1 MSSGIVETGSSKD
14 PNRDKDRGGSQQVPR
29 ARLVQK
35 LMAAGADLPAFISAL
50 IETQGIVVAG
60 TEAAAFIIEPGDAP
74 QGQQPQQPVEGEPAA
89 APNFKLRAVAHVRPD
104 DSDPDTR
111 QRALEEF
118 SKIVRPCVEQGKDG
132 VIEVDATRRETVDP
146 QFCLVT
152 LLRADGQ
159 VVAVSA
165 VIARAPNGQRAQQ
178 RLSSME
184 LVAGYFEMFTLKRAA
199 EQTRVI
205 AATNQNVLQ
214 LATAV
219 ATAEGYDAA
228 SMSLCNELAARTGAT
243 RVAIGW
249 LEGRKIKL
257 KAMSHTEKFDKKQ
270 ELAVMIVAAMEECLD
285 QEELVQYEPDGASSD
300 NVTRASAELSRTQGG
315 VSVLSLPLRR
325 IGEMVGVVTLEFN
338 PQKKLGPNAA
348 TGLAV
353 AVELLAPQLYDRYQN
368 DRWWIT
374 KTGISLRE
382 TAKMATGPKHM
393 LAKLIIA
400 LSLIGLIII
409 CDLVPFVDLRPMYH
423 VTAPF
428 QFASTESRIVSAP
441 MEGFIGSIVNVKPG
455 DRVKRGDVLLEM
467 DVYNLRQQQLKAD
480 SEAASKR
487 LEAQKYGNDPTKTA
501 ERLQAMKEAEGFA
514 ADANLYK
521 NQIDQAIVKAP
532 IDGIVMSGDWIDKR
546 NSPVRKGDELFKIAD
561 PKQLRIEMNV
571 AERDIQSLKDDGSQK
586 GWLAT
591 SSLPTEKKPFIVKRI
606 VPLGQP
612 DQGANIFKVYGEPLE
627 FNDQWRDGMQGEA
640 RVEIKKRTIAWIWT
654 HRLVEWVQLKT
665 WWF

>member
-1 MSSGIVETGSSKD
+1 MSMSSGIVETGSSKD
-14 PNRDKDRGGSQQVPR
+14 PNREKRPDNQQVPR

-60 TEAAAFIIEPGDAP
+60 TEAAAFIIEPGDP
-74 QGQQPQQPVEGEPAA
+74 QQQPVEGEAAA

-118 SKIVRPCVEQGKDG
+118 AKIVRPCVEQGKDG

-214 LATAV
+214 LATSV

-228 SMSLCNELAARTGAT
+228 AMSLCNELAARTGAT

-325 IGEMVGVVTLEFN
+325 IGEMVGVVCLEFN

-374 KTGISLRE
+374 KTGISIRE

-393 LAKLIIA
+393 LAKLIIGV
-400 LSLIGLIII
+400 SLIGLIII
-409 CDLVPFVDLRPMYH
+409 CDLVPFVDLRWMYH
-423 VTAPF
+423 VKAPF
-428 QFASTESRIVSAP
+428 QFASTESR
-441 MEGFIGSIVNVKPG
+441 
-455 DRVKRGDVLLEM
+455 
-467 DVYNLRQQQLKAD
+467 
-480 SEAASKR
+480 
-487 LEAQKYGNDPTKTA
+487 
-501 ERLQAMKEAEGFA
+501 
-514 ADANLYK
+514 
-521 NQIDQAIVKAP
+521 
-532 IDGIVMSGDWIDKR
+532 
-546 NSPVRKGDELFKIAD
+546 
-561 PKQLRIEMNV
+561 
-571 AERDIQSLKDDGSQK
+571 
-586 GWLAT
+586 
-591 SSLPTEKKPFIVKRI
+591 
-606 VPLGQP
+606 
-612 DQGANIFKVYGEPLE
+612 
-627 FNDQWRDGMQGEA
+627 
-640 RVEIKKRTIAWIWT
+640 
-654 HRLVEWVQLKT
+654 
-665 WWF
+665 

>member
-14 PNRDKDRGGSQQVPR
+14 PNREKRPDTQQVPR

-35 LMAAGADLPAFISAL
+35 LMAAGADLPAFITAL

-60 TEAAAFIIEPGDAP
+60 TEAAAFIVEPGDA
-74 QGQQPQQPVEGEPAA
+74 QPQAPAIEGETTPAPPPQA
-89 APNFKLRAVAHVRPD
+89 NFKLRAIAHVRPD

-118 SKIVRPCVEQGKDG
+118 AKIVRPCVEQGKDG
-132 VIEVDATRRETVDP
+132 VIEVDASRRETVDP

-152 LLRADGQ
+152 LLRAEGQ

-199 EQTRVI
+199 EQTRAI

-270 ELAVMIVAAMEECLD
+270 ELAVMIIAAMEECLD

-325 IGEMVGVVTLEFN
+325 IGDMVGVVTLEFN
-338 PQKKLGPNAA
+338 AQKKLGPNAA

-382 TAKMATGPKHM
+382 TYKMAVGPKHM

-400 LSLIGLIII
+400 VSVIGLA
-409 CDLVPFVDLRPMYH
+409 FVTLYKPMYH

-428 QFASTESRIVSAP
+428 QFSSTESRIVSSP
-441 MEGFIGSIVNVKPG
+441 MEGYISDVVNVKPG
-455 DRVKRGDVLLEM
+455 DHVKAGDILLEM
-467 DVYNLRQQQLKAD
+467 DVSQLRLQQLEKESTANAKAMQ
-480 SEAASKR
+480 SRAA
-487 LEAQKYGNDPTKTA
+487 AADPTKTA
-501 ERLQAMKEAEGFA
+501 ESRQFAEEANAARFEAEYYQS
-514 ADANLYK
+514 L
-521 NQIDQAIVKAP
+521 IDQAKVKAP
-532 IDGIVMSGDWIDKR
+532 IDGVVMSGDWLDKR
-546 NSPVRKGDELFKIAD
+546 RSPVRKGDELFKIAD
-561 PKQLRIEMNV
+561 PKKLRVEMNV
-571 AERDIQSLKDDGSQK
+571 AERDIQLLKDDGSQK

-591 SSLPTEKKPFIVKRI
+591 SSLPGEKMPFVVTQRI
-606 VPLGQP
+606 PLGTP
-612 DQGANIFKVYGEPLE
+612 DQGANIFKVYGRPTE
-627 FNDQWRDGMQGEA
+627 FNPQWRDGMQGEA
-640 RVEIKKRTIAWIWT
+640 RVEIEKRRLGWIWT